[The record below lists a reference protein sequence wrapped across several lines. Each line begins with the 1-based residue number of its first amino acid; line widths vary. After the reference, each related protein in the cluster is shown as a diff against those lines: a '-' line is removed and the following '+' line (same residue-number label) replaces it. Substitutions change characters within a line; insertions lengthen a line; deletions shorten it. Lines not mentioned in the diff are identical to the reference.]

1 MRPTEG
7 AIWRLG
13 WETKRGRRRG
23 SKNCTSFV
31 LPALPSLWLISQES
45 WSSSFLFCLQS
56 NGIIRITSRFDQVK
70 LQLRITETEPL
81 PHFHF
86 KFNRTSCVCLLSTC
100 TQPLWERN
108 QRYTCVLLICRIKR
122 ESLSTLHS
130 VAPAF
135 THMRAHG
142 HRHQHSIRPLA
153 FYPALLWCLCNRIRL
168 TSLSH
173 WMENVTTI
181 DLHSTDSPDLHT
193 MLLLKLNVST
203 HNVNE
208 CVCVRSRLWEGESLR
223 KTDFF
228 SFLQAQQLYGAFCQ
242 HKRMEQKCVSKTVCP
257 GFPWLS
263 VASRDALFIFLSWA
277 TLTSF
282 VEGVCTQPQ
291 LLPVDYVKY
300 AEDVWETDIFCLILE
315 MKPV

>member
-7 AIWRLG
+7 AIWRFG

-70 LQLRITETEPL
+70 LQLQITETEPL

-135 THMRAHG
+135 THMHAHR

-153 FYPALLWCLCNRIRL
+153 FYPALLWCLCNRIQL
-168 TSLSH
+168 ISLSH
-173 WMENVTTI
+173 WMENITTI
-181 DLHSTDSPDLHT
+181 DLHRLSWPS
-193 MLLLKLNVST
+193 
-203 HNVNE
+203 HNAAFE
-208 CVCVRSRLWEGESLR
+208 TKCLYTQCKWMCVCVRSRLWEGESLR
-223 KTDFF
+223 KTDF
-228 SFLQAQQLYGAFCQ
+228 SFLFTGAAIIW
-242 HKRMEQKCVSKTVCP
+242 CV
-257 GFPWLS
+257 
-263 VASRDALFIFLSWA
+263 
-277 TLTSF
+277 
-282 VEGVCTQPQ
+282 
-291 LLPVDYVKY
+291 LP
-300 AEDVWETDIFCLILE
+300 A
-315 MKPV
+315 